1 MSSPPTSIAKEQS
14 AASVIVPPTPKT
26 LFAKKL
32 KKKKAKKRK
41 KPNLSPFATA
51 PNPRINRQ
59 KYTIEEKYIL
69 KQNTVVDGI
78 QKLKCLNTNIHLKE
92 NQSSAYATKVGYL
105 IEAAGQELALK
116 IFVLAGLMST
126 LLESVDNILRGGK
139 DVPHP
144 LYVFSRFQ
152 EVGSEA
158 EGVCRYAIEITPP
171 LDKTNLLK
179 KEYNKFL
186 VELEI
191 LDVKHGLLK
200 YKSAIDRMNWLRKIL
215 VLYITWNIENNNNDD
230 KFKVYHN
237 NGIVHKV
244 EYSIHYEFDGVVPAS
259 NDQFTYADFTQ
270 WCQNAFS
277 WIENLLNGVL
287 ESEFKKSQLLVTIQ
301 GPPKDV
307 PSDAENDMDH
317 YLKSMLEPKLTSDD
331 EGSDDDNLSKDDDD
345 DKVEDDAGGGVVDY
359 ISTLNE
365 LKTDMNSFLER
376 KKEND
381 VKIMED
387 ITQFLSNNTE
397 NTESTQTYI
406 ENLLDS
412 IHDKLMNEIISKLNK
427 KIESPQMKAVNNKD
441 DEIVEEEDDKVEDD
455 DNDKH

>member
-1 MSSPPTSIAKEQS
+1 MSSPTTSIATNQS
-14 AASVIVPPTPKT
+14 PPPRVTDLIQPKKIDYRAGKS
-26 LFAKKL
+26 AKKL
-32 KKKKAKKRK
+32 KKKKVKKRK
-41 KPNLSPFATA
+41 KPNLSPYATA

-92 NQSSAYATKVGYL
+92 NQSSAYATTVGYL

-152 EVGSEA
+152 EAGSEA

-215 VLYITWNIENNNNDD
+215 VLYITWSIKNNNNDG
-230 KFKVYHN
+230 KFKVFN
-237 NGIVHKV
+237 DENGIVHKV
-244 EYSIHYEFDGVVPAS
+244 EYSINYEFDGLVSAS

-307 PSDAENDMDH
+307 PVAENDMDH
-317 YLKSMLEPKLTSDD
+317 YLKSLLEPKLTSDD

-345 DKVEDDAGGGVVDY
+345 DEVVDDAGGGVVDY

-397 NTESTQTYI
+397 STESTQTYI

-427 KIESPQMKAVNNKD
+427 KIESPQMKAVNNESNN
-441 DEIVEEEDDKVEDD
+441 DE
-455 DNDKH
+455 

>member
-1 MSSPPTSIAKEQS
+1 MSSPTTSIATNQS
-14 AASVIVPPTPKT
+14 PPATVTELIPPKKIT
-26 LFAKKL
+26 YRTGKSAKKS
-32 KKKKAKKRK
+32 KRKKAKKRK

-51 PNPRINRQ
+51 PNPRIKRQ

-69 KQNTVVDGI
+69 KQNSVVDGI
-78 QKLKCLNTNIHLKE
+78 QKLKCLNTNIYLKE
-92 NQSSAYATKVGYL
+92 NQSSAYANKVGYL
-105 IEAAGQELALK
+105 IDAAGQELALK

-152 EVGSEA
+152 EAGSEA

-186 VELEI
+186 VELDL

-215 VLYITWNIENNNNDD
+215 VLYITWSIKNNNDD
-230 KFKVYHN
+230 GKFEVFNYG
-237 NGIVHKV
+237 NGIIYKV
-244 EYSIHYEFDGVVPAS
+244 EYSINYGFDGPVSAS
-259 NDQFTYADFTQ
+259 NDQFTYAGFTQ
-270 WCQNAFS
+270 WCKNAFF
-277 WIENLLNGVL
+277 WIENLLNKVL
-287 ESEFKKSQLLVTIQ
+287 ESEFKKSQLLVLIQ

-307 PSDAENDMDH
+307 PSEAETEDDMEY
-317 YLKSMLEPKLTSDD
+317 YLKLMLKPKPTSDD
-331 EGSDDDNLSKDDDD
+331 EGSDDDNSSKDDDD
-345 DKVEDDAGGGVVDY
+345 DEVEHDNGGGVADY
-359 ISTLNE
+359 ISTLKE

-381 VKIMED
+381 VKIMEE
-387 ITQFLSNNTE
+387 ITQRLSDNTE
-397 NTESTQTYI
+397 STESTQTYI
-406 ENLLDS
+406 KNLLD
-412 IHDKLMNEIISKLNK
+412 IHNNLMNEIISKLDK
-427 KIESPQMKAVNNKD
+427 EIESPQMKAVNKESTTMNKTAL
-441 DEIVEEEDDKVEDD
+441 
-455 DNDKH
+455 H